1 MIYAASTALL
11 YGIEFFHRDLVK
23 SYSNDTERYLDAG
36 GNYLFVQILT
46 GLLIFILTRNLNIER
61 KKSDSLLLNILPESV
76 AEELKKKMILWF
88 RFVTKVLRF
97 FFTDM
102 ADFTKIAESM
112 SPEILLSELD
122 LFFREFDLITKKHSM
137 EKIKTIGDSYM
148 AAGVLPIANNT
159 HSIDAVLCGL
169 EFQKFMR
176 LKKRKEKITIFPF
189 GNLDLEFILVP

>member
-1 MIYAASTALL
+1 M
-11 YGIEFFHRDLVK
+11 
-23 SYSNDTERYLDAG
+23 DAG

-76 AEELKKKMILWF
+76 AEELK
-88 RFVTKVLRF
+88 RNDFVVPIRYENVTVL
-97 FFTDM
+97 FTDM
-102 ADFTKIAESM
+102 AGFTKIAESM
-112 SPEILLSELD
+112 SPEELLSELD
-122 LFFREFDLITKKHSM
+122 LFFREFDLITKKHGM

-148 AAGVLPIANNT
+148 AAGGLPIVNNT

-176 LKKRKEKITIFPF
+176 LKKRKEKTIIFLF
-189 GNLDLEFILVP
+189 GNLDLESILVP